1 MKKLYNI
8 LFQNEDLGEKSKEL
22 YYRSQELIVA
32 LKNKIIISDK
42 SRISFDTYFNS
53 FSIDKW
59 RKYKYIVFIFKNKRK
74 LYFNYKK

>member
-32 LKNKIIISDK
+32 FKNKIIISDK
-42 SRISFDTYFNS
+42 
-53 FSIDKW
+53 
-59 RKYKYIVFIFKNKRK
+59 
-74 LYFNYKK
+74 

>member
-59 RKYKYIVFIFKNKRK
+59 RKYTTLNT
-74 LYFNYKK
+74 LYLYLKIKGQKTM